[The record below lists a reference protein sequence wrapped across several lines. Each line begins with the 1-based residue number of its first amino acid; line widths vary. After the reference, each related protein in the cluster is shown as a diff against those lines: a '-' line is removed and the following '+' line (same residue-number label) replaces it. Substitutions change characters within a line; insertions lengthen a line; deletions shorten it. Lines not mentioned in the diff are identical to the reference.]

1 MQGKATLGGRAAL
14 QRAAA
19 AVAAGEEQVQNHMP
33 RRSGA
38 GAMKKQGSELGLW
51 TCQLQNEGCPAPGH
65 WRQGYELSV

>member
-1 MQGKATLGGRAAL
+1 MQGKATLGVRADP

-19 AVAAGEEQVQNHMP
+19 EVAAGEEQVQNHMP

-38 GAMKKQGSELGLW
+38 GATEKQGSELGLW

-65 WRQGYELSV
+65 VEAGI